1 MARHSE
7 TNSHDCVPEIQLT
20 LAPTLTHGSQ
30 AGKGLSRLWNPNS
43 NPFNKS
49 QVRVYYVLR
58 SVLSE
63 DYQDDR
69 DLEPALSE
77 PMSHGRDKHV
87 SKEQQGGV
95 TDDLS
100 GRY

>member
-1 MARHSE
+1 M
-7 TNSHDCVPEIQLT
+7 
-20 LAPTLTHGSQ
+20 
-30 AGKGLSRLWNPNS
+30 
-43 NPFNKS
+43 
-49 QVRVYYVLR
+49 LR

-77 PMSHGRDKHV
+77 PMSHDRDKHV

-95 TDDLS
+95 TDDVS
-100 GRY
+100 GTDRQIGRSKDFYLTEASKH